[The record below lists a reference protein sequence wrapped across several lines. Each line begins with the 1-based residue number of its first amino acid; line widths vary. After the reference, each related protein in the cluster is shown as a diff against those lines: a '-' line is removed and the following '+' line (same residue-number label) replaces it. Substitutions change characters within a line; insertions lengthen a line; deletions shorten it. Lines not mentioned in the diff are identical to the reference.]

1 MLNDPLVGAVCTPEE
16 VWQMT
21 DEMVVAQARWLPQYA
36 AAVPAAKR
44 RLAEA
49 RVPTREWD
57 GAARLPVRSVEQM
70 RLDRAQHRESSVP
83 DQQIVA

>member
-1 MLNDPLVGAVCTPEE
+1 VGAVCTPEE

-36 AAVPAAKR
+36 EAVPAAER
-44 RLAEA
+44 RLKSA
-49 RVPTREWD
+49 RVPTRDWD

-70 RLDRAQHRESSVP
+70 RIDRAARQETHMP
-83 DQQIVA
+83 DRQIVA